1 MQELQEK
8 VQALSGVSAK
18 QQGRV
23 IFGGKRLQADTVLAN
38 AGVPSDGSAHLN
50 MVPST
55 TTTSNKKKKSSAA
68 AAASTSVPSTTTS
81 AAATTTTTT
90 VSSSGGSSNNPMAD
104 LLKQSGIDTNELDE
118 MMKSMGGGGGGASMQ
133 EGMKAMTEAMN
144 SPLFQEMMSDPERL
158 EQSRQMILG
167 NPMLKSMMA
176 GMPGMEDLLNDPD
189 AWRQA
194 MQAAAEL
201 YKSMDSDTL
210 MQAMMGGAEAAAGMP
225 GGGGLFDG
233 TLMDDSTAAA
243 ALDELDE
250 DD

>member
-1 MQELQEK
+1 MSDVLTVSDLQEQ
-8 VQALSGVSAK
+8 VEALSGVSAK

-23 IFGGKRLQADTVLAN
+23 IFGGKRLDPDTVLAE
-38 AGVPSDGSAHLN
+38 AGVPADGAHLN

-55 TTTSNKKKKSSAA
+55 SSNKKKKTAGTSVSAS
-68 AAASTSVPSTTTS
+68 ASTSDSTS
-81 AAATTTTTT
+81 A
-90 VSSSGGSSNNPMAD
+90 SSTQVASSNPMAD
-104 LLKQSGIDTNELDE
+104 LLKQSGIDTKDLDE
-118 MMKSMGGGGGGASMQ
+118 MMKSMGGGAAPSM
-133 EGMKAMTEAMN
+133 EDSMKAMTEAMN

-158 EQSRQMILG
+158 EQSRQMIIN
-167 NPMLKSMMA
+167 NPVLKSMMA

-189 AWRQA
+189 AWREA

-210 MQAMMGGAEAAAGMP
+210 MKAMMGGAEAAAGMP

-233 TLMDDSTAAA
+233 TLDDSTATA

-250 DD
+250 DDF

>member
-23 IFGGKRLQADTVLAN
+23 IFGGKRLNADTVLAE

-55 TTTSNKKKKSSAA
+55 TSNKKKKSAA
-68 AAASTSVPSTTTS
+68 TATTTSDGSTTTS
-81 AAATTTTTT
+81 VTTTTTT
-90 VSSSGGSSNNPMAD
+90 ASSSSSSSNSNPIAD

-118 MMKSMGGGGGGASMQ
+118 MMKSMGGGGGSMQ

-158 EQSRQMILG
+158 EQSRQMILN

-176 GMPGMEDLLNDPD
+176 GMPGMEDLLNDPV

-233 TLMDDSTAAA
+233 ALMDDSTAAA